1 MNKKL
6 LMAVAVAGA
15 LAAPG
20 VALAAQHM
28 GGGSSVTIS
37 GIFKMGYGQYKL
49 TGGGV
54 NRSNTSQDM
63 VVDNSSRIIFGVK
76 EDLGNGLQAI
86 AQLDMRY
93 QPDGGGLAGSG
104 NDFVGLKSKTWGQL
118 VLGRLDL
125 HYGRLSD
132 ETASKAGALH
142 AAAISLFDYMP
153 NGATGANT
161 AIANTTRTPNVI
173 AYDTINFNGLS
184 ARIAYSTEP
193 FAGENDMSVASPTVG
208 TRTGSGWNFNPVY
221 ANGPLKV
228 GYSYWDAKPDAP
240 TATSV
245 DQRGDTFYGSYK
257 WGGFGIGLGYNRSRL
272 DNSLGGAKNAE
283 RNAWS
288 IPMIYNWGPHTVG
301 GHYTKA
307 DDIKSDLAGVPG
319 STGADMFAIV
329 YNYDFSKR
337 TAMGITY
344 AKIKN
349 DTNAA
354 YAFFTSTGALGSGN
368 LAPFAGEDPQMVQV
382 VVRHAF

>member
-6 LMAVAVAGA
+6 LAVVVAGA
-15 LAAPG
+15 FAAPG
-20 VALAAQHM
+20 LALAAD
-28 GGGSSVTIS
+28 GSNVTIS

-49 TGGGV
+49 SGGNT
-54 NRSNTSQDM
+54 NRQNSSQDM
-63 VVDNSSRIIFGVK
+63 VVDNSSRIIFGVT
-76 EDLGNGLQAI
+76 ENLGNGLAAV

-93 QPDGGGLAGSG
+93 QPDGGGVGGSG
-104 NDFVGLKSKTWGQL
+104 NDFVGLKSKNWGQL

-142 AAAISLFDYMP
+142 AAAISLMDYMP

-161 AIANTTRTPNVI
+161 SIANGTRTPNVI
-173 AYDTINFNGLS
+173 AYDTISFNGLS
-184 ARIAYSTEP
+184 ARIAYTTEA
-193 FAGENDMSVASPTVG
+193 FTGTENDMSVWSATTGS
-208 TRTGSGWNFNPVY
+208 RKGSGWNFNPVY
-221 ANGPLKV
+221 ANGPWKV

-240 TATSV
+240 TATSL

-257 WGGFGIGLGYNRSRL
+257 FGNGFGIGLGYNRSRL
-272 DNSLGGAKNAE
+272 NASLGGAKNAE

-288 IPMIYNWGPHTVG
+288 IPMIYSWGPHTVV

-307 DDIKSDLAGVPG
+307 DDIKSDLVVPG
-319 STGADMFAIV
+319 STGANMFAIA

-337 TAMGITY
+337 TAVGITY
-344 AKIKN
+344 AKINN

-368 LAPFAGEDPQMVQV
+368 LAPFAGEDPQLIQA

>member
-1 MNKKL
+1 VNKKL
-6 LMAVAVAGA
+6 LAVVVAGA
-15 LAAPG
+15 FAAPG
-20 VALAAQHM
+20 LALAA
-28 GGGSSVTIS
+28 GGSNVTIS

-49 TGGGV
+49 SGGNT
-54 NRSNTSQDM
+54 NRQNSSQDM
-63 VVDNSSRIIFGVK
+63 VVDNSSRIIFGVT
-76 EDLGNGLQAI
+76 ENLGNGLAAV

-93 QPDGGGLAGSG
+93 QPDGGGIAGSG
-104 NDFVGLKSKTWGQL
+104 NDFVGLKSKNWGQL

-142 AAAISLFDYMP
+142 AAAISLMDYMP

-173 AYDTINFNGLS
+173 AYDTISFNGLS
-184 ARIAYSTEP
+184 ARIAYSTEGTT
-193 FAGENDMSVASPTVG
+193 AAENDMSVWSAT
-208 TRTGSGWNFNPVY
+208 TGSRKGSAWNFNPVY
-221 ANGPLKV
+221 VNGPWKV

-240 TATSV
+240 TATSL
-245 DQRGDTFYGSYK
+245 DQRGDTFYGGYNF
-257 WGGFGIGLGYNRSRL
+257 GNGFRIGLGYNRSRL
-272 DNSLGGAKNAE
+272 NASLGGAKNAE

-288 IPMIYNWGPHTVG
+288 IPMIYSWGPHTVG

-307 DDIKSDLAGVPG
+307 DDIKSDLVVPG
-319 STGADMFAIV
+319 STGANMFAIV

-337 TAMGITY
+337 TAVGITY
-344 AKIKN
+344 AKINN

-368 LAPFAGEDPQMVQV
+368 LAPFAGEDPQLIQA